1 MGRVLFID
9 IKEKE
14 VTTHIFHFRGN
25 AYEVKETRSFPISG
39 QYDFSFEM
47 ETDQFES
54 AYVSLPAAW
63 FNFRIIELP
72 FSDKDKI
79 RETLPFELDS
89 VILGGSKAVIFDN
102 VIVGKSDNAVQVLA
116 VYIEKDLLKKVLN
129 ALRSNGIEP
138 VYVACLELRKKLT
151 DFTLPELLTPVL
163 LEEKERIALAGEEI
177 KKPAINVRR
186 GEFAYTRDI
195 ERTKKSLR
203 VTAVLL
209 VFIVLLLSADVL
221 LKILSLRQES
231 AAIKNEIRKQYME
244 MFPGEKKIV
253 NELYQLKSHLKE
265 LQEKEDVFIGVDTL
279 GLLLNLS
286 QLEREGVVFNEI
298 MEDKNAIT
306 LKGEAVSLSLIQQF
320 KQKLDSLYN
329 DVTIADSKSSAHGNM
344 IFTITARGKRG

>member
-25 AYEVKETRSFPISG
+25 TYEVKETRSFPISG

-47 ETDQFES
+47 ETDQIEN

-116 VYIEKDLLKKVLN
+116 VYIEKDLLKKVLD
-129 ALRSNGIEP
+129 ALRSHGIEP
-138 VYVACLELRKKLT
+138 VYVTCLELRKKLT

-209 VFIVLLLSADVL
+209 VFIVLVLSADVL
-221 LKILSLRQES
+221 LKIVSLRQES
-231 AAIKNEIRKQYME
+231 AAVKNEIRKQYME

-265 LQEKEDVFIGVDTL
+265 LQEKEDVFIGVDAL
-279 GLLLNLS
+279 GLLLDLS

-298 MEDKNAIT
+298 MEDKNAII
-306 LKGEAVSLSLIQQF
+306 LKGEAASLSLIQQF
-320 KQKLDSLYN
+320 KQKLDSLYG
-329 DVTIADSKSSAHGNM
+329 DVTIADSKSSARGSM
-344 IFTITARGKRG
+344 IFTITAKGKKG

>member
-14 VTTHIFHFRGN
+14 LTAHVFHCKGN
-25 AYEVKETRSFPISG
+25 TCEVKETRSFPITG

-47 ETDQFES
+47 ETGQIES
-54 AYVSLPAAW
+54 ASVSLPATW

-79 RETLPFELDS
+79 RETLPFELDG
-89 VILGGSKAVIFDN
+89 VILGGSKAVIFDD

-116 VYIEKDLLKKVLN
+116 VYIEKDLLKKVLD
-129 ALRSNGIEP
+129 ALRTHGIDP
-138 VYVACLELRKKLT
+138 VHVTCLELRKKLT

-177 KKPAINVRR
+177 KKPTVNVRR
-186 GEFAYTRDI
+186 GEFAFTRDI
-195 ERTKKSLR
+195 ERTRKSLR

-209 VFIVLLLSADVL
+209 VFIALVLSADVL
-221 LKILSLRQES
+221 LKIAALRQEN
-231 AAIKNEIRKQYME
+231 AAVKNEMRKQYME
-244 MFPGEKKIV
+244 MFPGEKNIV

-265 LQEKEDVFIGVDTL
+265 LQEKEEVFIGVDTL
-279 GLLLNLS
+279 GLLLDLS
-286 QLEREGVVFNEI
+286 QFEREGVVLNEI

-329 DVTIADSKSSAHGNM
+329 DVTIADSKSSARGNM
-344 IFTITARGKRG
+344 IFTVTAKGKKG

>member
-1 MGRVLFID
+1 MDRVLFID
-9 IKEKE
+9 FKEKE
-14 VTTHIFHFRGN
+14 LTAHIYHISGN
-25 AYEVKETRSFPISG
+25 TWEIKETRSFPIFN
-39 QYDFSFEM
+39 QYDFSFEP
-47 ETDQFES
+47 ETGQIES

-79 RETLPFELDS
+79 RETLPFELDG
-89 VILGGSKAVIFDN
+89 VILGGSKAVIFDD

-116 VYIEKDLLKKVLN
+116 IYIEKDLLKKVLD
-129 ALRSNGIEP
+129 ALRSHGIDP
-138 VYVACLELRKKLT
+138 VHVTCLELRKKLA

-177 KKPAINVRR
+177 KKPIINMRR
-186 GEFAYTRDI
+186 GEFAYTREI
-195 ERTKKSLR
+195 ERTRKSLR

-209 VFIVLLLSADVL
+209 VFIVLVFSADVL
-221 LKILSLRQES
+221 LKMVSLRQES
-231 AAIKNEIRKQYME
+231 AAVKNEIRKQYME
-244 MFPGEKKIV
+244 LFPGEKNIV

-279 GLLLNLS
+279 GLFLNLS

-306 LKGEAVSLSLIQQF
+306 LKGEAASLSLIQQF

-329 DVTIADSKSSAHGNM
+329 DVTIADSKSSARGNM
-344 IFTITARGKRG
+344 LFTITAKGKR